1 MGSGQDS
8 DAGAGVV
15 HRDDALNAQ
24 LLASLESMADGYML
38 VDGAWR
44 ILYVNRVVEAQM
56 QRPRASLHG
65 KNLWDEIAVIKG
77 TFVEEEL
84 RRILREGAGAAT
96 LLEFDYP
103 ALGIRLEVRAFA
115 TETGG
120 VALYIAD
127 VTEAYALQQRMRLL
141 QGAVSRLED
150 IIVITEAAT
159 PDVVTPGIVFVNE
172 AFERLTGYTFEEVK
186 GRSPQFMRGP
196 ETDIAQVE
204 RMRQTLRSGQAVRGE
219 LIYYTKSGERLWV
232 DMQMAPFRAPT
243 GEATHIVIVSREIS
257 ARKRAEAE
265 LKESTERF
273 RIVAQAT
280 VDVVWDWDLKTDM
293 IWWGDGMRA
302 RFGYEYDDTP
312 QIGESWVQH
321 IHPDDADRVVTGIHA
336 AIDGAGDKWTDEYR
350 FVRADGSTAQVI
362 DSGYVIRDESGTAVR
377 MVGSMVDVTERR
389 ELEAQLRQSQR
400 LEAVGQLTGGVAHD
414 FNNLLTVILS
424 NAELLET
431 RLAHDE
437 QLHALAEMSRIAAE
451 RGAELTSR
459 LLAFSRRQA
468 LDPKPS
474 NIEALARGMEGL
486 LRRALGEQIEVH
498 IDAVPEL
505 WDALIDPLQLESAI
519 LNLCI
524 NARDAMPAGGAVR
537 IELANVCLEADAA
550 GSARGDYVMVCVAD
564 TGTGMDQAT
573 IARAFEPFF
582 TTKEIGKGSGLG
594 LSMVYGFVTQSK
606 GRVEIDS
613 RLGEG
618 TRIKLYL
625 PRAKD
630 ARQAPREDAAEDVLI
645 GNERILLVEDD
656 DLVRVQVASELREL
670 GYRVVTARNGPEA
683 LQFLREDPQ
692 FDLLFTDVVMPGGMN
707 GRQLADAAYA
717 LVPTL
722 PVLYT
727 SGNPDIVLGEE
738 GRLASGVNLL
748 RKPYRRREL
757 AAKLREALSGHRSQ
771 NEA

>member
-1 MGSGQDS
+1 LWEEID
-8 DAGAGVV
+8 VV
-15 HRDDALNAQ
+15 
-24 LLASLESMADGYML
+24 
-38 VDGAWR
+38 
-44 ILYVNRVVEAQM
+44 
-56 QRPRASLHG
+56 
-65 KNLWDEIAVIKG
+65 KG
-77 TFVEEEL
+77 TFVEDEL
-84 RRILREGAGAAT
+84 RRVAREGAGAAT
-96 LLEFDYP
+96 LVEFDYP
-103 ALGIRLEVRAFA
+103 ALGIRIGVRAFA

-150 IIVITEAAT
+150 MIVITEAAAS
-159 PDVVTPGIVFVNE
+159 DVATPGIVFVNE

-186 GRSPQFMRGP
+186 GRTPQFMRGP
-196 ETDIAQVE
+196 ETDVAQVE
-204 RMRQTLRSGQAVRGE
+204 RMRQALSLGHAVRGE
-219 LIYYTKSGERLWV
+219 LIFYTKAGEKLWV

-243 GEATHIVIVSREIS
+243 GKATHIVIVSREIS

-293 IWWGDGMRA
+293 IWWGDGMRV
-302 RFGYEYDDTP
+302 RFGYRYDDKP

-321 IHPDDADRVVTGIHA
+321 IHPDDSDRVVTGIHA
-336 AIDGAGDKWTDEYR
+336 AIDGVSEKWSDEYR
-350 FVRADGSTAQVI
+350 FVRADGSIAQVV
-362 DSGYVIRDESGTAVR
+362 DSGYVIRDEGGIAVR
-377 MVGSMVDVTERR
+377 MVGSMVDVTEQR

-437 QLHALAEMSRIAAE
+437 QMHALAEMTRIAAE

-486 LRRALGEQIEVH
+486 LRRALGEQIELR
-498 IDAVPEL
+498 IEAAEDL

-524 NARDAMPAGGAVR
+524 NARDAMPDGGTVS
-537 IELANVCLEADAA
+537 IELANVCLGADVA
-550 GSARGDYVMVCVAD
+550 GGERGEYVMVCVAD
-564 TGTGMDQAT
+564 TGTGMDEAT

-630 ARQAPREDAAEDVLI
+630 ARQAQREEAPEDVVI

-656 DLVRVQVASELREL
+656 DLVRVQVAAELREL

-683 LQFLREDPQ
+683 LQLLREKEP

-707 GRQLADAAYA
+707 GRQLAEAARA
-717 LVPTL
+717 ILPTL

-738 GRLASGVNLL
+738 GRLASGVHLL
-748 RKPYRRREL
+748 RKPYRQRAL
-757 AAKLREALSGHRSQ
+757 AAKLREALINHRSQ